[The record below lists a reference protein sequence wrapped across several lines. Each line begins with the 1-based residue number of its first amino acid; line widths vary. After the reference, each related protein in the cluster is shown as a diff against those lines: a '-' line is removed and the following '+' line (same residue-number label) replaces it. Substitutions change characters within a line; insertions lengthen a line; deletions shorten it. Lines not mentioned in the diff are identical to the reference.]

1 MDPPKFRKKHEAKDK
16 KKSKGRM
23 YSQKH
28 VRITTELQTRGTKP
42 TTATG
47 SVVK

>member
-1 MDPPKFRKKHEAKDK
+1 MDPPKFRKKREAKDK
-16 KKSKGRM
+16 KKSKGKV

-28 VRITTELQTRGTKP
+28 VRHMTDLQTRGTKP
-42 TTATG
+42 PATTG